1 LKIQTP
7 FSILINGD
15 NEQKHGESKQTQTKL
30 AKDFALQ
37 IHAKLKILAN
47 SFQQF
52 VSCIKC
58 ENFASNMENG

>member
-1 LKIQTP
+1 METWQIQAR
-7 FSILINGD
+7 
-15 NEQKHGESKQTQTKL
+15 TQTNL
-30 AKDFALQ
+30 AKDFALW
-37 IHAKLKILAN
+37 IHEKLKILAN